1 LPISW
6 SPRSRKIVLILLL
19 AGLALRIWF
28 IFLPVTFDDDTAA
41 YAELATNWFHHGVY
55 GFSGDT
61 PVDSVDPSLIRLP
74 GYPLFLGVV
83 FSIFGQHLRAVL
95 AVQVLID
102 LFGCLLIAAVA
113 RKCISERAGLITL
126 ALAVLCPFTAAY
138 SASAL
143 TESLSVFCV
152 ALAIFAATHLYADV
166 QQAPP
171 HRRWPL
177 LLLGVTLAYAI
188 LLRPD
193 GAILTLAI
201 CTGFL
206 WYSRKSNGLA
216 RLRLPFICALLAI
229 LPLVP
234 WTIRNWR
241 TFHVFQ
247 PLAPRRVNNPGEFV
261 AYGFYNWLR
270 TWTVEFVST
279 NNVYW
284 QAGEH
289 PIDIANLP
297 PRAFDS
303 PDQYEQTRGL
313 LADYN
318 FDHTLTPALDARFQQ
333 IASDR
338 IAAHPFREYVQVPFL
353 RIADMWFRPRTE
365 TFAIDAF
372 WWRYSLHARDSIL
385 AIALGLLNLV
395 YLIAAAGGFFRRSVP
410 LRFILLVYVLARCAL
425 LGSMENPE
433 PRYTLEAFPIVF
445 LCAGAALG
453 SRRRSSRA

>member
-1 LPISW
+1 MNGA
-6 SPRSRKIVLILLL
+6 RSRKIVLILLL
-19 AGLALRIWF
+19 AGLVLRLYYV
-28 IFLPVTFDDDTAA
+28 FLPVTFDDDTVA

-55 GFSGDT
+55 GFGNGSLTD
-61 PVDSVDPSLIRLP
+61 PVAPSLIRLP
-74 GYPLFLGVV
+74 GYPLFLGVI
-83 FSIFGQHLRAVL
+83 FSIFGQHLRAALV
-95 AVQVLID
+95 VQVIID
-102 LFGCLLIAAVA
+102 LIGCLLIAAVA

-126 ALAVLCPFTAAY
+126 ALAALCPFTAAY

-152 ALAIFAATHLYADV
+152 ALAIFAAAYLYADM
-166 QQAPP
+166 QQPS
-171 HRRWPL
+171 HRRRWPL
-177 LLLGVTLAYAI
+177 PLLGVALAYAI

-193 GAILTLAI
+193 GAILTFTV
-201 CTGFL
+201 CTGFF
-206 WYSRKSNGLA
+206 WYSRKFTGLA
-216 RLRLPFICALLAI
+216 GSLRLATVCALLAI
-229 LPLVP
+229 LPLIP

-284 QAGEH
+284 LAGEH

-297 PRAFDS
+297 SGAFDS
-303 PDQYEQTRGL
+303 PEQYEQTRGL

-318 FDHTLTPALDARFQQ
+318 LDHTLTPVLDARFQK

-338 IAAHPFREYVQVPFL
+338 VAANPLREYVQVPLL
-353 RIADMWFRPRTE
+353 RIADMWLRPRTE
-365 TFAIDAF
+365 TFAVDAF
-372 WWRYSLHARDSIL
+372 WWRYSQHSWDSIL
-385 AIALGLLNLV
+385 AVALGLLNLG
-395 YLIAAAGGFFRRSVP
+395 YLIAAAIGFFRRSVP

-453 SRRRSSRA
+453 SRQRSSRA